1 MADPSRDTESD
12 RFYELQGMYCDVL
25 CRLTAQLSDMAIV
38 GVSCG
43 GDGLRPSLLK
53 HRAQCLVVL
62 DKASKRSLLRA
73 RRSMTP

>member
-1 MADPSRDTESD
+1 
-12 RFYELQGMYCDVL
+12 MYCDVL
-25 CRLTAQLSDMAIV
+25 CRHTAQLSDMAIV

-43 GDGLRPSLLK
+43 GDGLGSSLLK
-53 HRAQCLVVL
+53 HHAQCLVVL